1 MSGRACSSAR
11 ALRDRLNQ
19 RPPRIHREPPTVSA
33 RIARALRR
41 VCHGAGRHRS
51 GRHRGEPAAAEIL
64 QGDGVAAGGRQGRA
78 VTEQRPAPPHS
89 PAREAQLPADADGY
103 HHQQESGAQGG
114 AGPEARGEP
123 FDTSGLR
130 GRSGRRGIDR
140 GLADRELAQKTQSGN
155 LAEQRHSS
163 SFSAA
168 DPRHSA
174 AIANAFAKAYVNTML
189 ELRVEPTREAAA
201 WFDEQLKSLRANL
214 EDAQA
219 KLTDYHRQ
227 HGIVSDD
234 ERVDVDNTRLA
245 VLSEQVL
252 RAQEQALLWN
262 TREQQARKFLERS
275 GSVDRLPDVLDNPF
289 IQKLKTDLL
298 QGEAKLQELATQYG
312 TNYPQYQR
320 RLSENR
326 SLREKLDAEMRKIVA
341 GIESSARQSRQREAE
356 LRRALAAQHARV
368 LGLKENRNELTV
380 LKRNMESAE
389 RTYDTA
395 MQRFVV
401 SQVDSRASQ
410 TNVTVLSPA
419 AVPLKPS
426 RPNIILNIALSWVVG
441 TMLGIGVVILMET
454 FDRRVRSRGDFDNAW
469 SVPLLG
475 VLNAWRPAEHP
486 QLGRPGGTGRALP
499 NLGGGMLM

>member
-1 MSGRACSSAR
+1 VSLQQFLL
-11 ALRDRLNQ
+11 ALRARFGVFATVLAATVLAAIVASLLL
-19 RPPRIHREPPTVSA
+19 PKSFKATVSLLVDAKDEQSLSNVLRPLILPQERLSYLQTQMDIITSKKVA
-33 RIARALRR
+33 RKVVQDLKLAE
-41 VCHGAGRHRS
+41 S
-51 GRHRGEPAAAEIL
+51 PSTQAAFEEE
-64 QGDGVAAGGRQGRA
+64 AGGGGSI
-78 VTEQRPAPPHS
+78 EDW
-89 PAREAQLPADADGY
+89 LI
-103 HHQQESGAQGG
+103 ESLLKKLKV
-114 AGPEARGEP
+114 E
-123 FDTSGLR
+123 TS
-130 GRSGRRGIDR
+130 
-140 GLADRELAQKTQSGN
+140 QSN
-155 LAEQRHSS
+155 VIQV

-168 DPRHSA
+168 DPPHSA

-234 ERVDVDNTRLA
+234 ERVDVDNTRLG

-252 RAQEQALLWN
+252 RAQEQTLQWN
-262 TREQQARKFLERS
+262 TREQQARKFLEQG
-275 GSVDRLPDVLDNPF
+275 GSPDRLPDVLDNPF
-289 IQKLKTDLL
+289 IQRLKTDLL

-312 TNYPQYQR
+312 SNYPQYQR

-356 LRRALAAQHARV
+356 LRRVLAAQHARV

-419 AVPLKPS
+419 AVPRKPS

-469 SVPLLG
+469 NAPLLG

-499 NLGGGMLM
+499 NLG

>member
-1 MSGRACSSAR
+1 VSLQQFLL
-11 ALRDRLNQ
+11 ALRARFGVFATVLAATVLAAIVASLLL
-19 RPPRIHREPPTVSA
+19 PKSYKATVSLLVDAKDEQSLSNVLRPLILPQERLSYLQTQMDIITSKKVA
-33 RIARALRR
+33 RKVVQDLKLAESPSTRA
-41 VCHGAGRHRS
+41 AF
-51 GRHRGEPAAAEIL
+51 EEE
-64 QGDGVAAGGRQGRA
+64 AGGEGSI
-78 VTEQRPAPPHS
+78 EDW
-89 PAREAQLPADADGY
+89 LI
-103 HHQQESGAQGG
+103 ESLLKKLKV
-114 AGPEARGEP
+114 E
-123 FDTSGLR
+123 TS
-130 GRSGRRGIDR
+130 
-140 GLADRELAQKTQSGN
+140 QSN
-155 LAEQRHSS
+155 VIQV

-234 ERVDVDNTRLA
+234 ERVDVDNTRLG

-252 RAQEQALLWN
+252 RAQEQTLQWN
-262 TREQQARKFLERS
+262 TREQQARKFLEPG
-275 GSVDRLPDVLDNPF
+275 GSPDRLPDVLDNPF
-289 IQKLKTDLL
+289 IQRLKTDLL

-312 TNYPQYQR
+312 SNYPQYQR

-499 NLGGGMLM
+499 NLG